1 MELIQS
7 IKERR
12 SINFFEAGV
21 EISDDT
27 IRELLS
33 LANLAPSSFNL
44 QPWRVVVVKNQ
55 ERKKALR
62 KCAFDQP
69 KVEEASVVLIIIGD
83 PDAVELNGERVLES
97 WANLG
102 YISGEE
108 QKEMSRRLMKQL
120 YGTKDSLTRK
130 IFAAKNA
137 GLFGMNLMSA
147 ARGFGLETHPMDGFD
162 EGAIKQEFGIPAD
175 KIIPMLIAI
184 GHLKKDVTLLPR
196 AFRRDVEEF
205 TGFDAYK

>member
-55 ERKKALR
+55 
-62 KCAFDQP
+62 
-69 KVEEASVVLIIIGD
+69 
-83 PDAVELNGERVLES
+83 
-97 WANLG
+97 
-102 YISGEE
+102 
-108 QKEMSRRLMKQL
+108 
-120 YGTKDSLTRK
+120 
-130 IFAAKNA
+130 
-137 GLFGMNLMSA
+137 
-147 ARGFGLETHPMDGFD
+147 
-162 EGAIKQEFGIPAD
+162 
-175 KIIPMLIAI
+175 
-184 GHLKKDVTLLPR
+184 
-196 AFRRDVEEF
+196 
-205 TGFDAYK
+205 